1 MTCIQPSFWLSV
13 HSIFSSPFHPLRI
26 LSLLFQTKTLGDGE
40 TSDDAGNSY
49 GPQHN
54 ESTVESVAGSSD
66 NDHTTGTPTDSNAHG
81 SERPDS
87 QSKSASPPVV
97 SSTTT
102 TATTPPS
109 SPRTGTASTLS
120 SPDLKA
126 PVSPRATLRAAAAA
140 KAVGTTPK
148 DTIHRSADAKVSDT
162 AGSASSAAE
171 IDRDSNVLLEQVPP
185 GVVQQYSAKSE
196 AGLTSAD
203 SLVSLK
209 MLVSNNVAGSIIGR
223 SGQSISELQSQS
235 SSRIKLSQAGDFYPG
250 TSDRVCLI
258 QGDQTQVKS
267 AISLIIKRIDELQR
281 QAEQRGQ
288 QQRQQE
294 ENDDEDHFTDAPPT
308 EDGDGEDGDDDETLS
323 SQSFIIRILVPTPA
337 CGMIIGRGGSNIK
350 NMAELSGVSSIR
362 LSPKEYSEHPTQ
374 RAHQHHHFHHN
385 RQQQQHPD
393 ASGSTATVT
402 NERIVTISGP
412 SLSSI
417 ALCVNLII
425 DDIATHPEIGRYANM
440 TTSYSRASSTFLS
453 TSSPGLDPTSTNRP
467 TSGPFY
473 APAGPYATRPAPAPA
488 HIASSM
494 PAGTAPNNMIMSPPS
509 PMIQGHLHRLYGG
522 DASAHGEMDSLGS
535 SQHQQPI
542 HYHSP
547 HHSQHVHTP
556 SSAASHHHHMYPG
569 TPAAPI
575 PTLNQPNYVPLS
587 PQHMQPSDHQAAF
600 PQAENRQLRS
610 SMYSPV
616 GGQSGSNLS
625 SRHSQEEIRLSL
637 PSQAA
642 SSSVSVQVGG
652 MTPMPATSP
661 GSESTNGY
669 VQEAPISQPG
679 GSLIQMSI
687 PDSLIGA
694 ILGRGG
700 STLNDL
706 QTSTSTRIRIS
717 QRGVYVPGTTN
728 RVVTI
733 SGPTAESVATA
744 QYLINQR
751 LAKSNTER
759 ARQQEAHT
767 DTRNTSMN
775 DADQGKRGGQHGKK
789 P

>member
-1 MTCIQPSFWLSV
+1 MQM
-13 HSIFSSPFHPLRI
+13 
-26 LSLLFQTKTLGDGE
+26 KTLYEGE
-40 TSDDAGNSY
+40 TNDSPKNDAAGKSYSD
-49 GPQHN
+49 
-54 ESTVESVAGSSD
+54 SD
-66 NDHTTGTPTDSNAHG
+66 HTPTDDNVEG
-81 SERPDS
+81 SERPAS

-109 SPRTGTASTLS
+109 SPRTGTGSSLS

-126 PVSPRATLRAAAAA
+126 PVSPRATLHAAAAA
-140 KAVGTTPK
+140 KAVGTTPE
-148 DTIHRSADAKVSDT
+148 DIIHRSADANTLSGT
-162 AGSASSAAE
+162 SASSAIAE
-171 IDRDSNVLLEQVPP
+171 VERDSNVLEKVPP
-185 GVVQQYSAKSE
+185 GVVQRFSAKSE

-203 SLVSLK
+203 SLVSIK

-223 SGQSISELQSQS
+223 LGQSISELQAQS

-294 ENDDEDHFTDAPPT
+294 EEEGEDQDRSADAPSA
-308 EDGDGEDGDDDETLS
+308 DNGDYEDGDDEETLS
-323 SQSFIIRILVPTPA
+323 SQSFIIRVLVPTPA

-362 LSPKEYSEHPTQ
+362 LSPKEYGEQPMQ
-374 RAHQHHHFHHN
+374 GAHQHHHYQLN
-385 RQQQQHPD
+385 RQQQQQQQQHPD

-417 ALCVNLII
+417 ISCVNLII

-440 TTSYSRASSTFLS
+440 TTSYSRTSSTFSS
-453 TSSPGLDPTSTNRP
+453 TSSPGLAPTLTNRP

-473 APAGPYATRPAPAPA
+473 APAGPYATTRTAPAPA
-488 HIASSM
+488 HIANAM
-494 PAGTAPNNMIMSPPS
+494 PAGTTLNNMIMSPPS
-509 PMIQGHLHRLYGG
+509 PMIHGHPHQLYGG
-522 DASAHGEMDSLGS
+522 DSSAHGDMDSLGS
-535 SQHQQPI
+535 SRHQQPI

-547 HHSQHVHTP
+547 HHSQHVNTP
-556 SSAASHHHHMYPG
+556 SSAASHHHMYPG

-575 PTLNQPNYVPLS
+575 PTLNQPNYAPLS
-587 PQHMQPSDHQAAF
+587 PQHMQPNDHQVAF
-600 PQAENRQLRS
+600 PHAEAQLRS

-616 GGQSGSNLS
+616 GGRSGSNLS
-625 SRHSQEEIRLSL
+625 SRRSSQEEIRPSL

-642 SSSVSVQVGG
+642 SSSVSAQVGG
-652 MTPMPATSP
+652 MTSMAPTSP
-661 GSESTNGY
+661 GSESNNGY
-669 VQEAPISQPG
+669 VPDVPARQPG
-679 GSLIQMSI
+679 GSLLQMSI

-694 ILGRGG
+694 VLGRGG

-706 QTSTSTRIRIS
+706 QASTTTRIRIS

-733 SGPTAESVATA
+733 SGPTGDSVATA

-759 ARQQEAHT
+759 ARQQETHIDKRKVNA
-767 DTRNTSMN
+767 
-775 DADQGKRGGQHGKK
+775 ADRGKRGGQPGKK
-789 P
+789 L

>member
-1 MTCIQPSFWLSV
+1 MILYPT

-26 LSLLFQTKTLGDGE
+26 LLLLHVFQTKTLGDGE
-40 TSDDAGNSY
+40 TNDDASKSY

-54 ESTVESVAGSSD
+54 DSTVESVAGSSD
-66 NDHTTGTPTDSNAHG
+66 NDHTDRTPTDSNAHG
-81 SERPDS
+81 PERPDS
-87 QSKSASPPVV
+87 QSKSASPPIV

-109 SPRTGTASTLS
+109 SPRTGTGSTIS

-140 KAVGTTPK
+140 KADGTTPK
-148 DTIHRSADAKVSDT
+148 DTIHRSEDAKVSDT

-203 SLVSLK
+203 SLASLK

-223 SGQSISELQSQS
+223 SGQSISELQAQS

-258 QGDQTQVKS
+258 QGDQAQVKS
-267 AISLIIKRIDELQR
+267 AIKLIIKRIDELQR

-308 EDGDGEDGDDDETLS
+308 EDDNGEDGDDDETLS
-323 SQSFIIRILVPTPA
+323 SRSFIIRILVPTPA

-350 NMAELSGVSSIR
+350 NMAELSGVASIR

-385 RQQQQHPD
+385 RQQQQQQHPD

-417 ALCVNLII
+417 AFCVNLII

-467 TSGPFY
+467 TPGPFY

-556 SSAASHHHHMYPG
+556 SSAASHHHHHMYPG

-587 PQHMQPSDHQAAF
+587 PQHMQPSDPQSAF

-616 GGQSGSNLS
+616 GGQSGSNRS
-625 SRHSQEEIRLSL
+625 SRRSSQEEMRLSL
-637 PSQAA
+637 PPQAA
-642 SSSVSVQVGG
+642 GG
-652 MTPMPATSP
+652 MTPMPPTSP

-759 ARQQEAHT
+759 ARQQEAHA
-767 DTRNTSMN
+767 DTRNVN

>member
-1 MTCIQPSFWLSV
+1 MSGKHTTLS
-13 HSIFSSPFHPLRI
+13 
-26 LSLLFQTKTLGDGE
+26 DGE
-40 TSDDAGNSY
+40 TNDDAGKSY

-54 ESTVESVAGSSD
+54 ESTVKSVAGSSD
-66 NDHTTGTPTDSNAHG
+66 NAHG

-109 SPRTGTASTLS
+109 SPRTGTGSTLS

-126 PVSPRATLRAAAAA
+126 TVSPRATLRAAAAA
-140 KAVGTTPK
+140 KAAGITPK
-148 DTIHRSADAKVSDT
+148 DTIHRSADANVSDT
-162 AGSASSAAE
+162 SASSAAE

-223 SGQSISELQSQS
+223 SGQSISELQAQS

-258 QGDQTQVKS
+258 QGDQTQAKS
-267 AISLIIKRIDELQR
+267 AISLIIKRIDEPQR

-294 ENDDEDHFTDAPPT
+294 EIDDKDHFTDAPPT
-308 EDGDGEDGDDDETLS
+308 EDGDGDDYDDDDDDETLS
-323 SQSFIIRILVPTPA
+323 SQSFTIRILVPTPA

-350 NMAELSGVSSIR
+350 NMAELSGVASIR
-362 LSPKEYSEHPTQ
+362 LSPKEYGEHPTQ
-374 RAHQHHHFHHN
+374 RAHQHHHYHHN

-417 ALCVNLII
+417 AFCVNLII
-425 DDIATHPEIGRYANM
+425 DDIATHPEIGRYTNM
-440 TTSYSRASSTFLS
+440 TTSYSRASSTFSS
-453 TSSPGLDPTSTNRP
+453 TSSAGLDPTSTNRP

-494 PAGTAPNNMIMSPPS
+494 PTGAAPNNMIMSPPS
-509 PMIQGHLHRLYGG
+509 PMIQGHLYRMYGG

-556 SSAASHHHHMYPG
+556 SSAAPHHHHMYPG

-575 PTLNQPNYVPLS
+575 PALNQPNYVPLS

-600 PQAENRQLRS
+600 PQAENRQLRN

-625 SRHSQEEIRLSL
+625 GRRSSQEEIRLSL
-637 PSQAA
+637 PSQAP

-652 MTPMPATSP
+652 MTPMTPTSP

-669 VQEAPISQPG
+669 VQEVPISQPG

-706 QTSTSTRIRIS
+706 QTSTFTRIRIS

-759 ARQQEAHT
+759 ARQEEAHAGK
-767 DTRNTSMN
+767 RNIN